1 MKNYSL
7 VLKNCNLV
15 NENSIKQVDVGI
27 NNDRIEEI
35 SAEIT
40 NKSEEII
47 DLSGKFIAPG
57 IIDDQ
62 VHFRDPGLTEKG
74 DIYSESLAAV
84 HAGVT
89 STFDMPNVDPNTT
102 TIDLLS
108 ERNKLGAENHGLII
122 LTILAL
128 LKQT

>member
-40 NKSEEII
+40 NKSEETI

-62 VHFRDPGLTEKG
+62 VHFR
-74 DIYSESLAAV
+74 
-84 HAGVT
+84 
-89 STFDMPNVDPNTT
+89 
-102 TIDLLS
+102 
-108 ERNKLGAENHGLII
+108 I
-122 LTILAL
+122 LD
-128 LKQT
+128 